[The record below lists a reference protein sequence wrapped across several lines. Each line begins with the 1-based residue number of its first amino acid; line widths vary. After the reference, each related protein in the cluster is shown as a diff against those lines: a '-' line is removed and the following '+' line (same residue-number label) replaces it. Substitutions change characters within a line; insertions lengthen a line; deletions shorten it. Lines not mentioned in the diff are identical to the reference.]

1 MTQDKPTPAREPE
14 FYWFH
19 DNGTL
24 TIARVGED
32 GSVALPG
39 TDQKWDRGQICRGD
53 RDKWGARIPTPA
65 APAETDKLLALARK
79 CDETADLEAKLIAG
93 EELRSLLGDRYDD
106 FDKSYEAVVL
116 ATPDFPRAAEFVLC
130 FVLQMAPTGEEM
142 RDALLRWV
150 MLGTAKMLAG
160 VVSTKRQREAAAQVR
175 GISDATS
182 DSDAAQILGGFFL
195 ALLLDPP
202 GLVPAETVA
211 GWLEVAREALR
222 WSAPADLPIDA
233 ESNLR
238 AVLQRLAQ
246 MMQERLPAQARA
258 E

>member
-19 DNGTL
+19 DNGML

-39 TDQKWDRGQICRGD
+39 TDQKWDRDQICRNE
-53 RDKWGARIPTPA
+53 RDQWGARIPTPA
-65 APAETDKLLALARK
+65 APAEADRLLALARR

-93 EELRSLLGDRYDD
+93 EELRSLLGDRYEE
-106 FDKSYEAVVL
+106 FDKRYGALVERLGAEYPWPAEAVARTL
-116 ATPDFPRAAEFVLC
+116 GFVQDGNPGC
-130 FVLQMAPTGEEM
+130 NGSDRPM
-142 RDALLRWV
+142 RKEGTFGLLRCGCAFRLTDGLTKLGR
-150 MLGTAKMLAG
+150 MLCVDCGQPAPA
-160 VVSTKRQREAAAQVR
+160 
-175 GISDATS
+175 
-182 DSDAAQILGGFFL
+182 
-195 ALLLDPP
+195 
-202 GLVPAETVA
+202 LVPADAVKV
-211 GWLEVAREALR
+211 WLEVAREALR

-238 AVLQRLAQ
+238 AVLQRLVE